1 MLTVNTDTTPQY
13 GPPSNSPAWN
23 AMFEKTKEP
32 PSSGLAERFPPIK
45 SRRER
50 PNNLPVQSTSLVGR
64 EQEIAMA
71 CAILRRS
78 DTSLL
83 TLTGPGGTGKTRL
96 SLQIAAELLED
107 FEQGVYFVAL
117 APISDPALVA
127 FMIAQT
133 LGVKDGG
140 GQSILDG
147 LKNYLRDRQML
158 LVLDNFE
165 QVVSAAPLL
174 TELLTAAP
182 RLKLLVTSR
191 EVLHLYAEREL
202 SVPPLGLPDPA
213 KLPGLAQLT
222 CYEAV
227 ALFVERARAL
237 KSDFELNEANARAVA
252 EICLALDGLPLA
264 IELAAARTKLLP
276 PEALL
281 ARLTGNLGMRL
292 KLLTGGAR
300 DLPARQQTLRN
311 AIDWSYGLLSTEEKK
326 LFAKLGIFAGGAAFE
341 AVEVLCADDYPP
353 IDVLNGLASLVDKS
367 LIRQAENQPN
377 GESRFGLLQILREY
391 AQERLAESGGLEIA
405 RRRHA
410 EYYLELAERS
420 EEELKGAQQTVWLD
434 RLETEHDNFRAA
446 LEWGLENSLL
456 DGGSELAPL
465 EIALR
470 MAGALARFWEM
481 RGHLSEGRERLTTLL
496 QALIDREQFPMPV
509 LAKTL
514 LSIGRLTYLQGDY
527 AAAKPR
533 FEESLELYRQ
543 LEDKANIL
551 VALKCLGDVAM
562 RQSEYNVAKALFEES
577 LALSQELG
585 QKWDSASL
593 LNSLG
598 LLGWFQGDFNSA
610 LDYYGQS
617 LILWN
622 ELGDK
627 RGYAMVLSN
636 KGAVEHQQGNFAAA
650 VASNRQGNVMWQ
662 ELGDRWGVG
671 HALQHLGLAAYAQGD
686 FETARRLQEESLELR
701 RKLGDRWGI
710 ARALTNLGI
719 VDLYEGKLE
728 AARACF
734 QESLDLRRILED
746 RWGITDA
753 LVGLGAVAHR
763 VGNPAASAAYYRE
776 GLELA
781 FKYNLR
787 MQVARLLDG
796 LAVLLAAED
805 QLEQAVQ
812 FWAAAEALRQVA
824 GAVIAPTD
832 QPAYQRQLSAARN
845 KMGSARFEAAW
856 ETGSQQSLES
866 VIEQATSHKIQAVV
880 QPSELVTA
888 VPVVPV
894 IPPPALEKPK
904 GGYPGGLTAREVE
917 VLRLVAMG
925 LTNAQ
930 VAEKLIMAPRTV
942 NVHLTSIYSKLD
954 VTSRTAAAR
963 FAMDYKLV

>member
-1 MLTVNTDTTPQY
+1 
-13 GPPSNSPAWN
+13 
-23 AMFEKTKEP
+23 MFEKTKER

-64 EQEIAMA
+64 EQEIATA

-133 LGVKDGG
+133 LGIKDGG
-140 GQSILDG
+140 GRSILDG

-182 RLKLLVTSR
+182 GLKMLVTSR

-213 KLPGLAQLT
+213 KLPDPSQLKH
-222 CYEAV
+222 YEAV

-237 KSDFELNEANARAVA
+237 KSDFELNEGNARAVA

-264 IELAAARTKLLP
+264 IELAAARIKLLP

-311 AIDWSYGLLSTEEKK
+311 AIDWSYGLLSPEEKK
-326 LFAKLGIFAGGAAFE
+326 LFAKLGVFAGGAAFE

-367 LIRQAENQPN
+367 LIRQAENHPS
-377 GESRFGLLQILREY
+377 GESRFMLLQILREF
-391 AQERLAESGGLEIA
+391 AQERLTESGGLEIA

-420 EEELKGAQQTVWLD
+420 DEELKGAQQTVWLD

-446 LEWGLENSLL
+446 LEWGLENSLVAA
-456 DGGSELAPL
+456 GSELAPL

-481 RGHLSEGRERLTTLL
+481 RGHLSEGRERLTVLL
-496 QALIDREQFPMPV
+496 QALIDREQLPMPV

-543 LEDKANIL
+543 LADKANIL

-562 RQSEYNVAKALFEES
+562 RQSEYNIAKALFEES

-610 LDYYGQS
+610 LDYYGRS

-650 VASNRQGNVMWQ
+650 EASNRQGNVMWQ

-710 ARALTNLGI
+710 ARALTNLGF

-763 VGNPAASAAYYRE
+763 EGNLTASAAYYRE

-796 LAVLLAAED
+796 LATLLAAQD

-812 FWAAAEALRQVA
+812 FWAAAETLRQAA

-832 QPAYQRQLSAARN
+832 QPEYQRQLSLARN
-845 KMGSARFEAAW
+845 KLGSVRFEAAW
-856 ETGSQQSLES
+856 ETGSQQSLET

-880 QPSELVTA
+880 QPSEPVTA
-888 VPVVPV
+888 VPSVPV
-894 IPPPALEKPK
+894 IPPPVLEKPK